1 MFNRRSIIFA
11 SVAAAFLI
19 GLIGF
24 GFLKT
29 DSVDTSTPEI
39 AKISEPVS
47 TPTDTK
53 PPQEVAAETKPSTDI
68 TDAEKEQAY
77 QDSLMAALPASLK
90 GVPAPESL
98 DADSAGNLV
107 INDKIRKMFDHYL
120 STIGEEDVSMS
131 RDRIELLLS
140 RQLPEPALSQALEI
154 LGGYM
159 DYKTAVDSIVQQSSL
174 YQSEQF
180 DGQTIA
186 AVKEQIRRERS
197 NYFANDVIE
206 TFFAREDQYDDYM
219 IARSKISNN
228 TELSETEKTEAMAR
242 LNQDSPAWLVEQ
254 NVKAHKIDNYQS
266 KERALRSSG
275 AESWEI
281 QDLRRRELGD
291 EAAANLELL
300 DQRRADWSARL
311 DAYRQEVDAAMA
323 QYDDIRSPAAIARRD
338 AIRAEHFKDNE
349 LRRVM
354 SLDALGEKH

>member
-11 SVAAAFLI
+11 SVAVALLI

-24 GFLKT
+24 GFLK
-29 DSVDTSTPEI
+29 DDPVDTSTPET
-39 AKISEPVS
+39 AKVSETVS
-47 TPTDTK
+47 APNNAK
-53 PPQEVAAETKPSTDI
+53 PRPEAAAEAKLSTDL

-77 QDSLMAALPASLK
+77 QDSLMTALPASLK
-90 GVPAPESL
+90 GVPAPETL
-98 DADSAGNLV
+98 DADNAGNLV

-120 STIGEEDVSMS
+120 STIGEEDVTMS
-131 RDRIELLLS
+131 RDRIELLLT

-159 DYKTAVDSIVQQSSL
+159 DYKVAVDSIVQQSSL

-180 DGQTIA
+180 DGQAIA
-186 AVKEQIRRERS
+186 AVKALIRRERS
-197 NYFANDVIE
+197 NYFADDVIE

-219 IARSKISNN
+219 IARSKIANN
-228 TELSETEKTEAMAR
+228 SDLSESEKLEAMSR

-254 NVKAHKIDNYQS
+254 DVKANKIDYYQS
-266 KERALRSSG
+266 KERALRDSG

-300 DQRRADWSARL
+300 DQLRADWAARL
-311 DAYRQEVDAAMA
+311 AAYRQAVDDAMV
-323 QYDDIRSPAAIARRD
+323 QYDDAKAPDAIARRD

-349 LRRVM
+349 LRRVI
-354 SLDALGEKH
+354 SLDLLQPIE

>member
-1 MFNRRSIIFA
+1 MFHRRSIIFA
-11 SVAAAFLI
+11 ILTAALLI

-24 GFLKT
+24 GFLK
-29 DSVDTSTPEI
+29 DSPADKTEPR
-39 AKISEPVS
+39 SETVS
-47 TPTDTK
+47 HPTDRK
-53 PPQEVAAETKPSTDI
+53 PLQDVAAETKLSTDL

-77 QDSLMAALPASLK
+77 QESLMTALPASLK
-90 GVPAPESL
+90 GVPAPEAL
-98 DADSAGNLV
+98 DTDRAGNLV

-120 STIGEEDVSMS
+120 STIGEEDITKS

-154 LGGYM
+154 LGGYI
-159 DYKTAVDSIVQQSSL
+159 DYKMAVDSIVQQSSL
-174 YQSEQF
+174 YQSGQF
-180 DGQTIA
+180 DGQAIA
-186 AVKEQIRRERS
+186 AVKAQIRRERS
-197 NYFANDVIE
+197 NYFADDVIE

-219 IARSKISNN
+219 IARSKIANN

-266 KERALRSSG
+266 KERALHDSG

-281 QDLRRRELGD
+281 QDMRRRELGD
-291 EAAANLELL
+291 AAAANLELL

-311 DAYRQEVDAAMA
+311 AAYRQEVDAAMA
-323 QYDDIRSPAAIARRD
+323 QYDDVKAPDAIARRD

-354 SLDALGEKH
+354 SLDAIERKD